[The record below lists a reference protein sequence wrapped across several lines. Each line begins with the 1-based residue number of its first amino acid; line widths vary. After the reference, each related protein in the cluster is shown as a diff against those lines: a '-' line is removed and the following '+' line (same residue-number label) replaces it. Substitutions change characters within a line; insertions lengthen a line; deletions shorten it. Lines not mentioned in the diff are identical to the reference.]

1 MLRGAV
7 DVATSVASVYGVYQ
21 TQRNHQHALH
31 HSDELHQQAVTHSN
45 DLQGRGIAADTE
57 AHFQQLIACAL
68 DLGPHWCV
76 RQQELHGGRATAALA
91 VPETVV
97 ERTGL
102 LVGLV
107 DR

>member
-57 AHFQQLIACAL
+57 AHFQQLIACAAPKPGTRIRGTPPNVPL
-68 DLGPHWCV
+68 LLCPGSSWLGQRETQK
-76 RQQELHGGRATAALA
+76 RQ
-91 VPETVV
+91 
-97 ERTGL
+97 
-102 LVGLV
+102 
-107 DR
+107 